1 MLSIFSVLT
10 VVNLT
15 FFSSVSVDFV
25 TVFRRETIFLLLFSR
40 IVFDVEHLQRN
51 SGIEYIKFFKDLFS
65 LRNFLFFLIN
75 STTIGSD
82 NMN

>member
-10 VVNLT
+10 VVNFI
-15 FFSSVSVDFV
+15 FFSPISVDFETGLRKD
-25 TVFRRETIFLLLFSR
+25 TVFLLLFSK
-40 IVFDVEHLQRN
+40 IVFVVEHLQRN